1 MGEAGGG
8 CYTRHTYHAIGWNF
22 LTRQKNDIF
31 PVFHFFGK
39 QCLWMGFESFS
50 VTKMSILKPRLGP
63 MHNSITPHQ
72 PHISGWKSPTLKIT
86 GRKAPGRLRVTQEH
100 PKRHKILN
108 RAVDNW
114 YKALWC
120 TLWLFDTSG
129 AQNKA
134 HLARHNQYQTATPW
148 YDCAPLHASLFVS
161 FNEPQSWYLARPLWP
176 AVA

>member
-1 MGEAGGG
+1 MGEAGDG
-8 CYTRHTYHAIGWNF
+8 CHTPHTQHAICWKI

-31 PVFHFFGK
+31 PVLHFFGK

-63 MHNSITPHQ
+63 MHNSIPPHQ

-86 GRKAPGRLRVTQEH
+86 GRIAPGRLRVTQEH
-100 PKRHKILN
+100 PKCHKILKL
-108 RAVDNW
+108 AVDNW

-120 TLWLFDTSG
+120 TLWLFWHLWRSKQG
-129 AQNKA
+129 SFGKAQSISNSHA
-134 HLARHNQYQTATPW
+134 MIWLCTI
-148 YDCAPLHASLFVS
+148 ASLFVS